1 MPTKNPNVRATMEAI
16 GAFLRERGHKRAS
29 YWLGEDAAEAIGSIA
44 RLHCREEA
52 AEALSLGHSVT
63 LDVNY
68 NGRLSV
74 TQPSYTVRLDARN
87 YIEEVKS

>member
-1 MPTKNPNVRATMEAI
+1 MTTKNPNVRATMEAI

-44 RLHCREEA
+44 QHHRREEA
-52 AEALSLGHSVT
+52 AEALSLGQIVT

-68 NGRLSV
+68 NGCLNHN
-74 TQPSYTVRLDARN
+74 QPSYCVRLNAGR
-87 YIEEVKS
+87 EVEVVPL